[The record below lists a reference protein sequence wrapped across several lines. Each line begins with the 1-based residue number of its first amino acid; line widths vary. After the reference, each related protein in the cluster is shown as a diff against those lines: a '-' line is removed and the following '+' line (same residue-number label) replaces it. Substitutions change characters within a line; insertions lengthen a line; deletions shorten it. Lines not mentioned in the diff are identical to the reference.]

1 MPQLKLSKGAFRI
14 MLTGTMVGLFYLA
27 GNIMLP
33 DYFAF
38 SKFNPALLMD
48 QSNVVS
54 TILLLS
60 PMIASAGGIV
70 LVSNVKRI
78 KLFSGLNLKVG
89 LAKKTEQGSQQAAE
103 PAQTSPAEAQPP
115 VMEQAAAAPEPIPQ
129 AAPAPAI
136 NMEETMT
143 MIEDM
148 VGKKVGEVVADVTA
162 MKNEVKVFSEDIVH
176 IKDGM
181 QNLTL
186 SVESS
191 LTDLKAFQAEMVNP
205 LNFMRKYFESMD
217 IKSLSD
223 PMKPFP
229 QVEIKAPA
237 HEEVPVSQPQKEAPA
252 EAKPDGSNE
261 VIQKINVTVERPPVE
276 DGPDLRGEPQAE
288 LHATLQR
295 LLPQVSEESGGETTT
310 INEKQDNG
318 NGRVSKIFTGS
329 LTLGKLMSM
338 VSILEKLLRDMGP
351 DELEALIEQY
361 RQFGLKTEDEAAVYN
376 VVGMLKDFGMSADE
390 VMVRLYRLG
399 QVMGI
404 KDAQADLEYAK
415 LQARKARKE
424 PISAKETFG
433 RKALDG

>member
-1 MPQLKLSKGAFRI
+1 
-14 MLTGTMVGLFYLA
+14 MVGLTYLA

-38 SKFNPALLMD
+38 NKFNPALLMD
-48 QSNVVS
+48 QSNVMS
-54 TILLLS
+54 TVLLLS
-60 PMIASAGGIV
+60 PMIAGAGGIA
-70 LVSNVKRI
+70 LVSNAKRM

-89 LAKKTEQGSQQAAE
+89 LHKKTEQAGRQQQTEQA
-103 PAQTSPAEAQPP
+103 PAPAAEAQPQ
-115 VMEQAAAAPEPIPQ
+115 VMEQAIAAAPEPVPQ
-129 AAPAPAI
+129 AAPAI

-143 MIEDM
+143 MIEEM
-148 VGKKVGEVVADVTA
+148 VSKKVGEVVSDVTA
-162 MKNEVKVFSEDIVH
+162 MKNEVKVFSEDITH

-223 PMKPFP
+223 PMKPLP
-229 QVEIKAPA
+229 QVEIKASA
-237 HEEVPVSQPQKEAPA
+237 HEEAPVLPQKDTVQE
-252 EAKPDGSNE
+252 KPDTSNE
-261 VIQKINVTVERPPVE
+261 VVQKINVPAQRPAVE
-276 DGPDLRGEPQAE
+276 DDNDEEDEEPAVQGEPQAQ
-288 LHATLQR
+288 LHATLQHI
-295 LLPQVSEESGGETTT
+295 LPQLIEEQQGEKTMV
-310 INEKQDNG
+310 NEKQDNG
-318 NGRVSKIFTGS
+318 NGHTSKIFMGS

-424 PISAKETFG
+424 PIPAKETFG